1 MPLIDVFFAKG
12 SLSPEAQR
20 LLLNTMWSS
29 ALRWEAIEANEVSA
43 SIAWAYRDER
53 PRRHIGVGPRPMT
66 ENIYRINARVMA
78 GFMDQERVDGM
89 SRELTGAELAADG
102 GPRRRQWSSGFPHHR
117 GEQRAGL
124 RTRHCRSRLHG
135 RRAVDVGGFEQMI
148 GLVGEEMH
156 QVAFTTRS
164 AWPRAEIVG
173 QVVVECRNPNFA
185 ANGASA

>member
-43 SIAWAYRDER
+43 SIAWAYLDER

-78 GFMDQERVDGM
+78 GFMDQEPVDGM

-102 GPRRRQWSSGFPHHR
+102 GPRRRHWSLGFS
-117 GEQRAGL
+117 A
-124 RTRHCRSRLHG
+124 SS
-135 RRAVDVGGFEQMI
+135 RRA
-148 GLVGEEMH
+148 
-156 QVAFTTRS
+156 TRRS
-164 AWPRAEIVG
+164 AHATLPVAASRSTG
-173 QVVVECRNPNFA
+173 GRCRRI
-185 ANGASA
+185 